1 MRNIIAVF
9 GNRNHTMQFAS
20 YLKRLGIRCK
30 TINTPR
36 ELTVSCGISIVFL
49 ERDLQRVRGLVYQL
63 KLSSYLGMYLVI
75 SDNVFT
81 KYKKI

>member
-36 ELTVSCGISIVFL
+36 ELTVSCGISIVFF
-49 ERDLQRVRGLVYQL
+49 ERDLQRVRGLIYQL
-63 KLSSYLGMYLVI
+63 KLSSYLGMYLVL

>member
-49 ERDLQRVRGLVYQL
+49 ERDLQRVRWLIYQL
-63 KLSSYLGMYLVI
+63 KLSSYLGMYLVL

>member
-49 ERDLQRVRGLVYQL
+49 ERDLQRVRGLIYQL
-63 KLSSYLGMYLVI
+63 KLSSYLGMYLVL

>member
-49 ERDLQRVRGLVYQL
+49 ERDLQRVRGLIYQL
-63 KLSSYLGMYLVI
+63 KLSSYVGMYLVL

>member
-49 ERDLQRVRGLVYQL
+49 ERDLQRVRGLIYQL
-63 KLSSYLGMYLVI
+63 KLSSYVGMYLI
-75 SDNVFT
+75 LSDNVFT

>member
-49 ERDLQRVRGLVYQL
+49 ERDLQRVRGVIYQL
-63 KLSSYLGMYLVI
+63 KLSSYLGMYLVL

>member
-49 ERDLQRVRGLVYQL
+49 ERDLQRVRGLIYQL
-63 KLSSYLGMYLVI
+63 KLSSYLGMYLI
-75 SDNVFT
+75 LSDNVFT